1 MSGAGVS
8 ETITAAILGLAGTS
22 LTRDEAA
29 FFRQADPFGFILFA
43 RNIETPDQ
51 VRALAHDL
59 RACVGRDAP
68 ILIDQE
74 GGRVQR
80 MRAPHWREWLPP
92 LDHVARV
99 PSESRAR
106 AIWLRYRLIA
116 EELRSVGI
124 DVNCAPTAD
133 VACAETHP
141 FLRNRCLSADAD
153 EVSALAHAAAEGL
166 MAGGV
171 LPVVK
176 HIPGHGRAVADSHL
190 TPPRVTAPLRDLRM
204 RDFVPFRVLA
214 DLPIGM
220 TAHVVFDAID
230 PSRPATISRDAIGT
244 IRQEIGFEGLLMTD
258 DLAMEALS
266 GPVEARVGA
275 ALAAGCDVALYCRG
289 DLHGNEAAVTAAGA
303 LRGPALARAQRALQR
318 RSAPDSIDTKALE
331 AELEALLDGQA
342 DDGTGRV

>member
-1 MSGAGVS
+1 MS
-8 ETITAAILGLAGTS
+8 ETTTAAILGLAGTS
-22 LTRDEAA
+22 LSRDEAA

-43 RNIETPDQ
+43 RNIESPDQ
-51 VRALAHDL
+51 VRALAQDL
-59 RACVGRDAP
+59 RSCVGRDAP

-99 PSESRAR
+99 PPASRAR
-106 AIWLRYRLIA
+106 AMWLRYRLIA
-116 EELRSVGI
+116 EELHTIGI
-124 DVNCAPTAD
+124 DVNCAPTSD

-141 FLRNRCLSADAD
+141 FLYNRCLSEEAD
-153 EVSALAHAAAEGL
+153 EVGVLARAAATGL

-190 TPPRVTAPLRDLRM
+190 TPPRVSASVNDLRA
-204 RDFVPFRVLA
+204 RDFVPFRALA
-214 DLPIGM
+214 DMPMGM
-220 TAHVVFDAID
+220 TAHVIFEAID
-230 PSRPATISRDAIGT
+230 SVRPATVSETAIGL
-244 IRQEIGFEGLLMTD
+244 IRHEIGFDGLLMTD

-266 GPVEARVGA
+266 GPVEARVVA

-289 DLHGNEAAVTAAGA
+289 DMRGNEAAVAAAGT
-303 LRGPALARAQRALQR
+303 LRGRARERAQATLQR
-318 RSAPDSIDTKALE
+318 RIAPDGIDTRALE

-342 DDGTGRV
+342 NDGTGRV